1 MISGTEDGVLSLPN
15 KLGFRR
21 RPLLTPDPFG
31 VFSEAFARYMG
42 TPAFIGWMSVSARLE
57 HLGSPRVEQCHRVVA
72 TALVWV
78 GRCVASCVDDD
89 GSGCDQAGSG
99 RWVLGAGN
107 RS

>member
-1 MISGTEDGVLSLPN
+1 MTMISGTEDGVLSLPN

-57 HLGSPRVEQCHRVVA
+57 HLGSPRVEQCHRGRSNSVGMGWKVCCVV
-72 TALVWV
+72 
-78 GRCVASCVDDD
+78 C
-89 GSGCDQAGSG
+89 
-99 RWVLGAGN
+99 
-107 RS
+107 